1 MGGEMKPAPERDEAT
16 AAWEPPT
23 DSHVEPGYED
33 GDIDLPEMPSGGPT
47 GPVTRRNLVF
57 GALFIT
63 AALVGLYFL
72 VPKLTGLNQTWGRL
86 KRGDPLW
93 LAVGAG
99 FELLSIAG
107 YAVLFR
113 TVFARGVSRLSWRAT
128 IEIPLAGIAAI
139 RLLAAAGAGGVAVT
153 VWALRRA
160 GHGAAGDRLPDRR
173 ELLDSV
179 LALPAGDRRAAGSGC
194 GAVPSRAADRPLS
207 PCSRRSSARWR
218 SRLGAAMGLLPG
230 RLRAATRA
238 PLAAAAGGSA
248 GWRRGSRRCRRR
260 WAPAFAPRSG

>member
-1 MGGEMKPAPERDEAT
+1 MGGEMNPAPERDEAT
-16 AAWEPPT
+16 TAWEPPT
-23 DSHVEPGYED
+23 DSHVEPSYED
-33 GDIDLPEMPSGGPT
+33 PDVDIPEMPSGGPT

-107 YAVLFR
+107 YTVLFR

-153 VWALRRA
+153 VWALR
-160 GHGAAGDRLPDRR
+160 
-173 ELLDSV
+173 
-179 LALPAGDRRAAGSGC
+179 
-194 GAVPSRAADRPLS
+194 
-207 PCSRRSSARWR
+207 
-218 SRLGAAMGLLPG
+218 
-230 RLRAATRA
+230 
-238 PLAAAAGGSA
+238 
-248 GWRRGSRRCRRR
+248 
-260 WAPAFAPRSG
+260 

>member
-1 MGGEMKPAPERDEAT
+1 MGTSTSRRCRPD
-16 AAWEPPT
+16 
-23 DSHVEPGYED
+23 
-33 GDIDLPEMPSGGPT
+33 GPT

-99 FELLSIAG
+99 FELVSIVG

-160 GHGAAGDRLPDRR
+160 GMAPRVIACRIAANYSIQYSLYLLAIVVAGFGLWSWRLLRRRTDRAHAAPGDPERGGARAGGGDGAPARTISSG
-173 ELLDSV
+173 DST
-179 LALPAGDRRAAGSGC
+179 A
-194 GAVPSRAADRPLS
+194 SRGGP
-207 PCSRRSSARWR
+207 
-218 SRLGAAMGLLPG
+218 
-230 RLRAATRA
+230 
-238 PLAAAAGGSA
+238 GGSA
-248 GWRRGSRRCRRR
+248 GWRRGSRRSRRR

>member
-1 MGGEMKPAPERDEAT
+1 MGGEMNPAPERDEAT

-33 GDIDLPEMPSGGPT
+33 GDVDLPEMPSGGPT

-160 GHGAAGDRLPDRR
+160 GMAPRVIACRIAANYSIQYSLY
-173 ELLDSV
+173 LLAIVVS
-179 LALPAGDRRAAGSGC
+179 AGSGC
-194 GAVPSRAADRPLS
+194 GAAPSRAADRRLS

-218 SRLGAAMGLLPG
+218 SRWG
-230 RLRAATRA
+230 RRWGCSRTSPSGDSSASRG
-238 PLAAAAGGSA
+238 AAGGSA